1 VPSTAEPRIG
11 CFGKLPIAGDFIRG
25 DAAVPELAAFDAWIE
40 PGLYRSQQRLGAGFQ
55 ERWDALP
62 TVRFLWRSGPGAPL
76 LTGWLSASRDAA
88 GRRYPFVVA
97 AAVPAATPAALT
109 PGWLQPFVAGAKSL
123 LDGTWRGLDP
133 VGVAAAVAALPRS
146 GDPEAAA
153 QQLAR
158 ERSVTDVATAWEGLT
173 ASPELLV
180 DELAELAAANPA
192 PNYGLRW
199 PTRGGELETAFW
211 LDALAHFGV
220 SGAMLL
226 VWQTATAT
234 VAGGARLVLG
244 RLDPRTFHGM
254 VFPTLDDDDAYDLG
268 RFVDGNRVATAQR
281 RFGGAV
287 KAGSHAAALAALR
300 QGAR

>member
-40 PGLYRSQQRLGAGFQ
+40 PGLYRSQQRLGTAFQ
-55 ERWDALP
+55 AQWDALP
-62 TVRFLWRSGPGAPL
+62 AVRFLWRSAPGAPL
-76 LTGWLSASRDAA
+76 LTGWLAASRDAA
-88 GRRYPFVVA
+88 GRRYPFVIA
-97 AAVPAATPAALT
+97 AALPAGNPAALT
-109 PGWLQPFVAGAKSL
+109 PTWLQPFVAGAKAL

-133 VGVAAAVAALPRS
+133 VGVAATVAALPRG
-146 GDPEAAA
+146 GDADAAA

-158 ERSVTDVATAWEGLT
+158 ERAVTAVATAWQGLT

-180 DELAELAAANPA
+180 DELAELAAASPA
-192 PNYGLRW
+192 PSYGLRW
-199 PTRGGELETAFW
+199 PTRGEEVDAAFW

-226 VWQTATAT
+226 IWQTATAT
-234 VAGGARLVLG
+234 LAGGARLVLG

-254 VFPTLDDDDAYDLG
+254 LFPALDDDDAYDLG
-268 RFVDGNRVATAQR
+268 RFVDGNRVAAAER
-281 RFGGAV
+281 RFGGVV
-287 KAGSHAAALAALR
+287 KAGSHTAALATLR